1 MSKDYEAKKLTDA
14 IEDRTKRGLHSF
26 VWIALTCTP
35 WCQWQALNLHR
46 GTQTTTANIEK
57 ERKTS
62 LRLLEVLLEVIR
74 RIRNNS
80 AADNLVHLAFEWPH
94 GCFGWRLQIVQELQK
109 LLTYSTEFNGCCYEL
124 VDQHG
129 ALLKKPW
136 KVISTMPKIDE
147 FLERRCGHDHP
158 HGLTHGLAAKISTYY
173 TPAFA
178 DAVGA
183 MILNEPQSS
192 QYRNY
197 GNNQPTSGSGRKP
210 RNPRRK
216 TERRSREN
224 SPTSGAW
231 RKLCDPRR

>member
-1 MSKDYEAKKLTDA
+1 MSKDYEAKKLTDE
-14 IEDRTKRGLHSF
+14 IGDRTKRGLHSF
-26 VWIALTCTP
+26 VWIALMCTP

-80 AADNLVHLAFEWPH
+80 AGDNLVHLTFEWPH
-94 GCFGWRLQIVQELQK
+94 RCFGRRLQIVQELQK
-109 LLTYSTEFNGCCYEL
+109 LLTYSTKFDGCCYGL

-136 KVISTMPKIDE
+136 KVISTMPKIDK
-147 FLERRCGHDHP
+147 FLGRRCGHDHP
-158 HGLTHGLAAKISTYY
+158 HGLTHGLAAKISAYY

-197 GNNQPTSGSGRKP
+197 GNNSRP
-210 RNPRRK
+210 RVP
-216 TERRSREN
+216 
-224 SPTSGAW
+224 GASHATPGG
-231 RKLCDPRR
+231 KQGGGAAN